1 MCCFGLYEK
10 IVDSILYFFK
20 DIKKNI
26 KFMFPILLGVFVGIF
41 LFGNVLRVLYSK
53 FNMEASFAFIGL
65 ILGSIK
71 LVTKQANVGKI
82 NFLYI
87 LCMLFT
93 FSFSIYLIA
102 LESTLDIISD
112 VTSNYQLVL
121 AGVFMSAGIVIP
133 RN

>member
-71 LVTKQANVGKI
+71 LVTKQANVEKI
-82 NFLYI
+82 NFLHI
-87 LCMLFT
+87 LCIIYFQDIALLLT
-93 FSFSIYLIA
+93 FS
-102 LESTLDIISD
+102 T
-112 VTSNYQLVL
+112 
-121 AGVFMSAGIVIP
+121 
-133 RN
+133 